1 MNNLLGWHVVGWR
14 NFLPNYFEG
23 KFCPLWWCYL
33 VLWLVASLDDFFPFP
48 ENKRKLVHF
57 DLISNYLKILSIFV
71 RQNTIMLMVMVNAWY
86 WRILEMIT
94 TITRLYWKSGNIV
107 TLVIMIWEV
116 WFRWWDNNGGDMLW
130 LCCK

>member
-1 MNNLLGWHVVGWR
+1 MNNLLGWHVVSWR

-86 WRILEMIT
+86 WRMEMIT